1 MDVMGSISEVIAFLV
16 FSFGLFFTGKE
27 LWEKTQVEKIFFTP
41 KQREIHRFA
50 VSTISAIYLS
60 FLLGYFHIL
69 KELYIKKTEWDSL
82 NWENLM
88 ANSLFWFIVFFIAA
102 NPLLKTIR
110 YLFVPYT
117 VKYKIALNDEDLY
130 LIKMIDSDICICA
143 ENPSI
148 DLDNASDEFVLLKKE
163 DLINVKLKR
172 VKVDKPIKNKVLQLV
187 SARFYS

>member
-1 MDVMGSISEVIAFLV
+1 
-16 FSFGLFFTGKE
+16 
-27 LWEKTQVEKIFFTP
+27 
-41 KQREIHRFA
+41 
-50 VSTISAIYLS
+50 
-60 FLLGYFHIL
+60 
-69 KELYIKKTEWDSL
+69 
-82 NWENLM
+82 M